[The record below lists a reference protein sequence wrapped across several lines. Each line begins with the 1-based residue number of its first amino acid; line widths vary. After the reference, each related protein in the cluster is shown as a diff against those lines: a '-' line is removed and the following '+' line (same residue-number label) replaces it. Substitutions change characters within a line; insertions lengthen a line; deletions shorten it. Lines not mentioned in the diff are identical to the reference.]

1 MNRRGLTLL
10 EVIAATALL
19 TVVVAA
25 CLPMLAE
32 ARRWAESQ
40 QKTETLS
47 ELMRVADDFLVDP
60 SKYGVDPDDVAK
72 PGFVAE
78 ISTDSV
84 ADHLGIVSIQLLTA
98 ADADHAWLRFDA
110 VGRSVLRYSTL
121 PATVPARTGSPAG

>member
-10 EVIAATALL
+10 EVIAATTLL

-40 QKTETLS
+40 QKTETLN
-47 ELMRVADDFLVDP
+47 ELMRVADDFLADP
-60 SKYGVDPDDVAK
+60 AKYGINPDDLSK

-98 ADADHAWLRFDA
+98 AYADHAWLRFDA
-110 VGRSVLRYSTL
+110 VGRSVFRYSAL
-121 PATVPARTGSPAG
+121 PASAFARTGSPSG

>member
-32 ARRWAESQ
+32 ARRWAECQ

-60 SKYGVDPDDVAK
+60 SKYGVNPDDVTK

-78 ISTDSV
+78 ISTDSIS
-84 ADHLGIVSIQLLTA
+84 DHLGIVSIRLLTA
-98 ADADHAWLRFDA
+98 AGADHVWLRFDA

-121 PATVPARTGSPAG
+121 SATVSARTGSPAG